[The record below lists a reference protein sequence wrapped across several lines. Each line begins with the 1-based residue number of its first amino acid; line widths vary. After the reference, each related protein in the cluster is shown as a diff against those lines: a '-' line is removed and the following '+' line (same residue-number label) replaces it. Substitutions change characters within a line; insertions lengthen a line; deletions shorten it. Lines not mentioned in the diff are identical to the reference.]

1 MVLGESLAQ
10 AAQKVCQRGPTPTAN
25 SSCHPPRLLKPRNDA
40 EAQAEEKGFDEAM
53 TKQSSMVQSRIYL
66 F

>member
-10 AAQKVCQRGPTPTAN
+10 AAQKVCQSGPTPTAN
-25 SSCHPPRLLKPRNDA
+25 SHPPRLLKPRNDA